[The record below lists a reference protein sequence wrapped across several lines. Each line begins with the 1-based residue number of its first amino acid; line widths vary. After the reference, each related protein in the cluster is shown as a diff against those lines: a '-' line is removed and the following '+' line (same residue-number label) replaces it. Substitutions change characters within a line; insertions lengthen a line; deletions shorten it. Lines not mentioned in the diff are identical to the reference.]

1 MKNIDD
7 FEHWALN
14 LPGIKDMSGGAEKA
28 GIGAAEIV
36 KGMTEAVRKADAKEA
51 DINKV
56 ISRIISGGGARVNSA
71 PAVFADVSQFSGLQ
85 DALIMV
91 SEAQEGFMSLDAD
104 VRERFDNDPVKLV
117 AFLEDASNRE
127 EAVNADLL
135 NRAIV
140 TGKQIGRAHV

>member
-1 MKNIDD
+1 MS
-7 FEHWALN
+7 LN
-14 LPGIKDMSGGAEKA
+14 GG
-28 GIGAAEIV
+28 
-36 KGMTEAVRKADAKEA
+36 KGYVWNSVLSRWDGVVGTLNDEPSKTVQADAKEA

-127 EAVNADLL
+127 EAVKLGLVEA
-135 NRAIV
+135 ATPV
-140 TGKQIGRAHV
+140 PASPVSPAPEPGK